1 MNLSNFR
8 AAFDWS
14 SDDIFKSIGK
24 SSNKP
29 TGDELYKGLVI
40 STLAMSVNA
49 CVTYENMRALAIAD
63 HRHAIAVS
71 VSQSLLIADEPSN
84 FSTCACHTLAVS
96 VSDRVT
102 RKEEE
107 NYCKLWR
114 VMDYHDLKR
123 SSSVHK
129 RLSGASI
136 RPYERSGSIHRRDET
151 YAICLWRLSAVHRL
165 RRCTCRVFTV

>member
-1 MNLSNFR
+1 MNLSTFR
-8 AAFDWS
+8 AAFNWS

-29 TGDELYKGLVI
+29 TGDELYNGLVI

-63 HRHAIAVS
+63 HRHAIAVI
-71 VSQSLLIADEPSN
+71 VVDRRWTPKLLNKCLSHLGGQRQRSRNAE
-84 FSTCACHTLAVS
+84 
-96 VSDRVT
+96 
-102 RKEEE
+102 KKEE

-151 YAICLWRLSAVHRL
+151 YAICLWRLSAGHRL